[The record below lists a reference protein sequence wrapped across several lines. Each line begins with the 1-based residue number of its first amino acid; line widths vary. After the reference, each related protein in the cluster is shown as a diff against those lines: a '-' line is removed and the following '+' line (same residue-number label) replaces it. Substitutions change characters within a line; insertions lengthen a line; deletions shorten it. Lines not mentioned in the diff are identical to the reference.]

1 MPLCSVDSTM
11 NYQVTLRYGGR
22 FQRYHTLSVSAAH
35 AADALRQVADE
46 IPAEIASDVDLV
58 ELRVAV
64 DPEQRTYLGED
75 TQGS

>member
-1 MPLCSVDSTM
+1 MYSRPSASRNLS
-11 NYQVTLRYGGR
+11 
-22 FQRYHTLSVSAAH
+22 QRPSWADH

-64 DPEQRTYLGED
+64 DPEQRTCLGED